1 MDIITING
9 KTYGVV
15 VTQGEYGAEIGLWL
29 GDEQVASIMIDAEG
43 ISVHISNK
51 LSVAQ

>member
-15 VTQGEYGAEIGLWL
+15 VTQDEYGAEIGLWL
-29 GDEQVASIMIDAEG
+29 GDEQVASITIDEEG
-43 ISVHISNK
+43 AWAH
-51 LSVAQ
+51 QGRQ

>member
-15 VTQGEYGAEIGLWL
+15 VSQDEYGAEIGLWL
-29 GDEQVASIMIDAEG
+29 GDEQVASIMIDEDG
-43 ISVHISNK
+43 IATQK
-51 LSVAQ
+51 DL